1 MVGRTMTSVL
11 HSPHTI
17 LWNGAPQCLR
27 MLVTAA
33 LVLGVWIPA
42 STGATL
48 QTIKQRGYMIVA
60 TENDCPPFEY
70 TSNTR
75 FVGFDND
82 LLAILKKFAE
92 FEIRQET
99 LPWPDIRAGVAAGK
113 YDVALTAAPVTREGA
128 KELDFTMPIAEV
140 TMTYVALKA
149 DTSIRSIADL
159 SGKTLAV
166 QQGAPLEVL
175 ADLRTELKKSGGKLG
190 KVVTYRT
197 YAEAYEDL
205 VRRRVDAV
213 INNRDSL
220 SLLVRRTS
228 DLLELGQPI
237 GPRFAVAWAVRKGNR
252 SLLEFLNAYLEQ
264 QYANGAMKQLQAKYN
279 LTGAKTNQ
287 Q

>member
-1 MVGRTMTSVL
+1 MRSVL
-11 HSPHTI
+11 YSRHTI

-27 MLVTAA
+27 MLFTAA

-82 LLAILKKFAE
+82 LLAVLKKSTE

-113 YDVALTAAPVTREGA
+113 YDVALTAAAVTRDEV
-128 KELDFTMPIAEV
+128 KSLDFTIPIAEV
-140 TMTYVALKA
+140 TMAYIVLKA
-149 DTSIRSIADL
+149 DTSIRSVADL

-166 QQGAPLEVL
+166 QYGGASFEVL
-175 ADLRTELKKSGGKLG
+175 ADLSTELKKSGGKLG
-190 KVVTYRT
+190 KSVKYGT

-205 VRRRVDAV
+205 VQRRVDVV

-228 DLLELGQPI
+228 DLFELGQTI
-237 GPRFAVAWAVRKGNR
+237 GPTFAVAWAVRKGNR
-252 SLLEFLNAYLEQ
+252 GLLQFLNAYLEQ
-264 QYANGAMKQLQAKYN
+264 QYANGTMKRLQTKYN
-279 LTGAKTNQ
+279 LGSASSNHP
-287 Q
+287 